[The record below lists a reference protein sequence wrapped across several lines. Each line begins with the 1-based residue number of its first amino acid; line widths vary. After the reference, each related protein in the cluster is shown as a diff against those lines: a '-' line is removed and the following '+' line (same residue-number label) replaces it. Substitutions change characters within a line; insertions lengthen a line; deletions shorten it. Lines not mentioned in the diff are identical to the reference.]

1 MSRKNFSLDRKWRN
15 VFWLPGP
22 VPCARRS
29 VLRSCPMVLG
39 YCSIS
44 AGSSSFSS
52 DDADRFLKLASAAVA
67 CWRPRISL
75 RLRLSAFP
83 VCPRGHR
90 DSQKLS
96 AFGTYTLQATGT
108 LTLEPGRLQNR
119 LTATRKRSPEMED
132 CERTP
137 ISVRNSLFPRSQV
150 RLSRIWVSAFFLLRR
165 SISPSLLA
173 IKCAVKGAGLQ

>member
-90 DSQKLS
+90 D
-96 AFGTYTLQATGT
+96 FTQAKCLRHLYPYRPQGCLPSNPRASPEPIDRHRKKITGD
-108 LTLEPGRLQNR
+108 GRLIE
-119 LTATRKRSPEMED
+119 AIEAAGASSK
-132 CERTP
+132 
-137 ISVRNSLFPRSQV
+137 SLNG
-150 RLSRIWVSAFFLLRR
+150 
-165 SISPSLLA
+165 SPSGERVLSVSDGTTPQPDPALW
-173 IKCAVKGAGLQ
+173 